1 MEGLGENLGL
11 DLHKFLELIT
21 STNGVSIIQAVTM
34 LRVFWRIEARLGNII
49 RLQVYCLQHMASQVQ
64 VLKENESV
72 VRLQELEVPL
82 EHG

>member
-1 MEGLGENLGL
+1 MEGLGGNLGL

-64 VLKENESV
+64 VLEENESV

>member
-1 MEGLGENLGL
+1 
-11 DLHKFLELIT
+11 
-21 STNGVSIIQAVTM
+21 M

-64 VLKENESV
+64 VLEENESV

>member
-64 VLKENESV
+64 VLEENESV